1 MLNIMNML
9 NTMNVHFI
17 LILVIYLFLSY
28 SVFSY
33 DLFIIRASI
42 YLCIFMMLKWIF
54 DYRQCTFGYWE
65 CKLRAVKK
73 EKGIINSFCDYYGN
87 VIYSE
92 YNYCYFV
99 ILIIIY
105 IINLIKFFR
114 KTYIYI

>member
-1 MLNIMNML
+1 MLNIKNML
-9 NTMNVHFI
+9 NIHFI
-17 LILVIYLFLSY
+17 LIILIYLFLLY
-28 SVFSY
+28 SVFSN

-42 YLCIFMMLKWIF
+42 YLSIFMMLKWIF

-65 CKLRAVKK
+65 CKLRKVKR
-73 EKGIINSFCDYYGN
+73 EKGIINNFCEYYGN
-87 VIYSE
+87 LIYSE

-105 IINLIKFFR
+105 IINLIKYFG